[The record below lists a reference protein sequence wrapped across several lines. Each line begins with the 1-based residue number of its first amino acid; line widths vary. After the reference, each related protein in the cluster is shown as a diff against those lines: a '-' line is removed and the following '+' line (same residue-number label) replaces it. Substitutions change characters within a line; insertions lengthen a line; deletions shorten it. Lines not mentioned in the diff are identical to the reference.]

1 MASAVPI
8 VVGVQGWAAG
18 GGLILTLLGD
28 VLVLERSARVRPHIQ

>member
-18 GGLILTLLGD
+18 GGLVLTLLGD
-28 VLVLERSARVRPHIQ
+28 VLVLGRSARVRPHIQ